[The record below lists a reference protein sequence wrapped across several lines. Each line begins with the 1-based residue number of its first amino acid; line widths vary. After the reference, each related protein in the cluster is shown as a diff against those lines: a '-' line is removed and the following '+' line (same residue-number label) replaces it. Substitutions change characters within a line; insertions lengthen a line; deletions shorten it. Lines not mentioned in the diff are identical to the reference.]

1 MNANPNALPDLA
13 EARRLETEGGWPNPN
28 KGAYIAAIA
37 AHMTVQGPKLAA
49 ALSTRTAGAWTWSQS
64 GASDMGDPP
73 RGWLTRAPDGFA
85 LVFRPVPYRHK
96 LEAATAPLS
105 RPQPQGGNTT
115 ALLRDYV
122 GYNERAKYRDA
133 CAFDLATFLCAP
145 MGRIIP
151 HLLRIVSAAS
161 PVYATACAT
170 IAAEQGALASLDA
183 AGAAWMREYGGTG
196 GQDRRAGFF
205 AVYLGAHTG
214 HPPKHPG
221 IERLGLSRVDVLA
234 GGFVSVAHLT
244 LSPTVWRALLDAAE
258 AEPTS

>member
-1 MNANPNALPDLA
+1 MNTNTLPDLA

-49 ALSTRTAGAWTWSQS
+49 ALSTRAGGAWTWSQS

-73 RGWLTRAPDGFA
+73 RGWLTRAPDGLA
-85 LVFRPVPYRHK
+85 LVFRPVTYRHK
-96 LEAATAPLS
+96 LEAATAPLP
-105 RPQPQGGNTT
+105 RPRTQGGDTLT
-115 ALLRDYV
+115 PLRDYV
-122 GYNERAKYRDA
+122 PYSERGRYRDSA
-133 CAFDLATFLCAP
+133 SFDLATFLCAP
-145 MGRIIP
+145 VGRIVP
-151 HLLRIVSAAS
+151 HLLKIITTAT
-161 PVYATACAT
+161 PIYALATAT
-170 IAAEQGALASLDA
+170 IAAEQTATAQLDA
-183 AGAAWMREYGGTG
+183 AGVAWLQEYGGTMG
-196 GQDRRAGFF
+196 GDRRTGAFP
-205 AVYLGAHTG
+205 VYLGGHTG
-214 HPPKHPG
+214 HPPKHAG